1 MSISE
6 RGNALLPALGFIFI
20 ASGILTIVAY
30 SSGELVVEERVAEMD
45 FEKEKFSEPHAT
57 FELESSQLV
66 ELTIDAVTLN
76 DSWIWA
82 KAVIAD
88 EKDRPVADYTF
99 DLSYY
104 SGSGWSEGS
113 REDSRTFSLP
123 AGSYKVIVYGEDP
136 KNSRGAWTRESR
148 EEIDIRVEKGVM
160 LARYGVLGLI
170 LSGGLL
176 VLFSMFGSGS
186 AEVEASGEWDFDD
199 SEDDAFGDDG
209 FGDDGFGEDDGGF
222 GHGGGIDEDEGIEFD
237 GFDEGGGEEDFGV
250 EDDFGDE
257 GGMDFE
263 GFGDEEDE
271 EF

>member
-1 MSISE
+1 MSTSE
-6 RGNALLPALGFIFI
+6 KGNALIPALLFILVSSFL
-20 ASGILTIVAY
+20 LTIVAY
-30 SSGELVVEERVAEMD
+30 SSGEQIVEERISEEE
-45 FEKEKFSEPHAT
+45 FEREKFSEPHAT
-57 FELESSQLV
+57 FNLESAQLV
-66 ELTIDAVTLN
+66 ELTLDAATLN

-136 KNSRGAWTRESR
+136 KNSRGAWTREGR
-148 EEIDIRVEKGVM
+148 ERLDIRVEKGVM
-160 LARYGVLGLI
+160 LARYGILGII

-176 VLFSMFGSGS
+176 VLVSMFSGG

-199 SEDDAFGDDG
+199 SDDDAFGDDGFGDDG

-222 GHGGGIDEDEGIEFD
+222 GDDGGIDPDEGIEFD
-237 GFDEGGGEEDFGV
+237 GFDDGGE
-250 EDDFGDE
+250 E